1 MKKIYSKI
9 YTDTVCHIIFK
20 ASDFKDGRID
30 ISDPKQFLQLSA
42 LKLENG
48 KTFKPHRHIY
58 QKRITDITQ
67 ESWVVIKGSVKAI
80 LYDIDDSILEEIIL
94 EPGDLSITFR
104 GGHNYLILQDDTL
117 VYEYKTGPYNG
128 QSKDKVFIEG

>member
-9 YTDTVCHIIFK
+9 YKDTICHIIFK
-20 ASDFKDGRID
+20 STDFQNGRID

-42 LKLENG
+42 LKLEFG

-58 QKRITDITQ
+58 QKKITDITQ

-80 LYDIDDSILEEIIL
+80 LYDIDDTILEEHIL
-94 EPGDLSITFR
+94 EAGDISITFR
-104 GGHNYLILQDDTL
+104 GGHNYQILEDDTL

-128 QSKDKVFIEG
+128 QSKDKVFIEE